1 MDRKKVAWKFDPS
14 SSTIFVSKDEG
25 AQADKE
31 ARFKFELV
39 IYKDPE
45 SHIESMKIT
54 NYVVDKEAVAAGAW
68 ETTPGNENGAIV
80 TSIVDLARDIKEF
93 KKFGVVMGDTY
104 FRELAKRIEDEYP
117 NIKVSTVTLLKS
129 DKRYNDLLD
138 EIKRFFEESKRL
150 KEKDDYITSDFCNIP
165 VRQFNGL
172 ASDCGYSEYE
182 MKDLRVQLD
191 NDKYIYVVSGRYAVL
206 KRISGKPERVIAFY
220 RKKLGVALPVKPEK
234 KATVKKSGADE

>member
-1 MDRKKVAWKFDPS
+1 MDRKKVVWKFDGKS
-14 SSTIFVSKDEG
+14 NMIFVSKNDSVSAET
-25 AQADKE
+25 E

-54 NYVVDKEAVAAGAW
+54 NYVVDKDTVAAGEW
-68 ETTPGNENGAIV
+68 ETTPGNENGSII

-138 EIKRFFEESKRL
+138 EIKRFFEESKGL
-150 KEKDDYITSDFCNIP
+150 KENDDYIKGDFCNIP

-182 MKDLRVQLD
+182 MRNLRAQLE
-191 NDKYIYVVSGRYAVL
+191 NDKYIYVMSGRFAIL

-220 RKKLGVALPVKPEK
+220 RKKLGIDIPVKQDKRK
-234 KATVKKSGADE
+234 KDKGEDE

>member
-1 MDRKKVAWKFDPS
+1 MDRKRVAWKFDPNS
-14 SSTIFVSKDEG
+14 SMIFVSKSESVS
-25 AQADKE
+25 AETE

-45 SHIESMKIT
+45 SHIESMQIT
-54 NYVVDKEAVAAGAW
+54 NYVVDKETVTAGEW
-68 ETTPGNENGAIV
+68 ETAPGNENGSIV

-104 FRELAKRIEDEYP
+104 YRELAQRIEKEYP
-117 NIKVSTVTLLKS
+117 NITVGTVTLSKS
-129 DKRYNDLLD
+129 DTRYTDLLN
-138 EIKRFFEESKRL
+138 EIKRYFTEYNEN
-150 KEKDDYITSDFCNIP
+150 DYITEDFCNIP

-182 MKDLRVQLD
+182 MKNLRAQLD
-191 NDKYIYVVSGRYAVL
+191 KDKYIHVVSGRYAIL

-220 RKKLGVALPVKPEK
+220 RKKLGVALPAKTKK
-234 KATVKKSGADE
+234 KATVKSGDNE